1 MYLYIYVATT
11 ACVYIYIYIY
21 ILSCIGGDG
30 DEANARARNIQD
42 ATPYPKVEKL
52 VGTDHQPS
60 TTVFWAALR
69 EMVNGDD
76 DDDEYFYLIQPLPA
90 YCN

>member
-1 MYLYIYVATT
+1 M
-11 ACVYIYIYIY
+11 YIYIYIHIY
-21 ILSCIGGDG
+21 IYIYTLASIGGDG

-52 VGTDHQPS
+52 VGTDLQPS

-76 DDDEYFYLIQPLPA
+76 DDDDDDDDEYFYLIQPLPA

>member
-1 MYLYIYVATT
+1 MYIYT
-11 ACVYIYIYIY
+11 YIYT
-21 ILSCIGGDG
+21 LTLIGGDG

-52 VGTDHQPS
+52 VGTDLQPS

-76 DDDEYFYLIQPLPA
+76 DDDDDEYFYLIQPLPA

>member
-1 MYLYIYVATT
+1 MYLCINIYIYMYLYIYVATT
-11 ACVYIYIYIY
+11 ACVYIYIYI
-21 ILSCIGGDG
+21 LASIGGDG

-52 VGTDHQPS
+52 VGTDLQPS

-69 EMVNGDD
+69 EIV
-76 DDDEYFYLIQPLPA
+76 DDDESPDASP
-90 YCN
+90 NE